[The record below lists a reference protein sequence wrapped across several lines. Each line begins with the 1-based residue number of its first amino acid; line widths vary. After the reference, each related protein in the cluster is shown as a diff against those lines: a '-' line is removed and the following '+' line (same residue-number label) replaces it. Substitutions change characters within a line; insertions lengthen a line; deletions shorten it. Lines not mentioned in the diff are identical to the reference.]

1 MTTEQTA
8 SAEPLPTPNSAS
20 GTDQRRRGWLYFLR
34 DVVIIVLVAVLV
46 SFLVKTFIV
55 RSFYIPSGSME
66 DTLLVNDRILVD
78 EITPRFGGYD
88 RGQIV
93 VFRDPGG
100 WLPPAPEDTRPP
112 IEQSVDWLL
121 SLVGLSAP
129 DSDDHLIKR
138 IIGLPGDHVVCCN
151 AIGQITIN
159 DVPIDESSY
168 LKLPGGETAAS
179 GDPFDVVVPD
189 DSLWVLGDNRY
200 RSKDSR
206 YNQDQPGD
214 GFVPL
219 ENVVGRAFLITWP
232 LSRFGMLDFH
242 PAVFAGVPAAGDEG
256 SESGAGSD
264 PPGSGSGSGSGDRDS
279 TPVEETPGS

>member
-1 MTTEQTA
+1 MTSDAPAAVQ
-8 SAEPLPTPNSAS
+8 SP
-20 GTDQRRRGWLYFLR
+20 QRRRGALVFLR
-34 DVVIIVLVAVLV
+34 DVLVIILIAALV
-46 SFLVKTFIV
+46 SFVVKTFIV

-93 VFRDPGG
+93 VFRDPSG

-112 IEQSVDWLL
+112 VEQGVDWLL

-159 DVPIDESSY
+159 GVPIDESAY

-206 YNQDQPGD
+206 YNQDQPGN

-232 LSRFGMLDFH
+232 LGRFGMLDFH
-242 PAVFAGVPAAGDEG
+242 PEVFAGVPAATEDD
-256 SESGAGSD
+256 SESGGSD
-264 PPGSGSGSGSGDRDS
+264 SGSHA